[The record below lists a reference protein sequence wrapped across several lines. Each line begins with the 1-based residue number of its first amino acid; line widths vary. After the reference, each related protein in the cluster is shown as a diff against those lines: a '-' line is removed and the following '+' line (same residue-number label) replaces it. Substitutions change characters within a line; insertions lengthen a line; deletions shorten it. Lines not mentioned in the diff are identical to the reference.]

1 MTTENTWTRGDR
13 ETLWFLFGL
22 ALLISAAIVVF
33 AGISIIGSAVTG
45 EYSLSLA
52 STQALPPEADTGEA
66 ILVAGTF
73 ESAFVTVTGLGA
85 LTQGLLQSAAI
96 IGAAAQ
102 AITVLAFAYLAWRLL
117 RRRPFLASL
126 PRIFAGAGAILSIG
140 ALASQALAGF
150 GAWNVAEDLGSSAEH
165 DFWPLIMTF
174 DPLPIVLGFGLLL
187 IATAFHYGVK
197 LSRDT
202 DGLV

>member
-1 MTTENTWTRGDR
+1 MTAESTWTRGER
-13 ETLWFLFGL
+13 EVLWFLFGGASLIAL
-22 ALLISAAIVVF
+22 AVFVF
-33 AGISIIGSAVTG
+33 ACITIIGSAVTG

-52 STQALPPEADTGEA
+52 TTQSLPPEADTGEA
-66 ILVAGTF
+66 ILVAGSF
-73 ESAFVTVTGLGA
+73 ESAVVTVTGLSA
-85 LTQGLLQSAAI
+85 LTQGLLQSAMI
-96 IGAAAQ
+96 IGGAAQ

-117 RRRPFLASL
+117 RRQPFLASL

-140 ALASQALAGF
+140 GLVSQALAGF
-150 GAWNVAEDLGSSAEH
+150 GAWNVAEELGSSDAES
-165 DFWPLIMTF
+165 FWPLILTL